1 MVLIFRTFVIIVVE
15 FLKDLEEDYGRVPV
29 KDIMNFLGH
38 DFGRDRV
45 ITIRISIINVYIHIL
60 NQ

>member
-1 MVLIFRTFVIIVVE
+1 LIFRTFVIIVVE
-15 FLKDLEEDYGRVPV
+15 FHKDPEEDYGRVLV
-29 KDIMNFLGH
+29 KDIMTFLEP

>member
-1 MVLIFRTFVIIVVE
+1 LIFRTSVIIVVD

-29 KDIMNFLGH
+29 KDIMSFLEH